1 MMINVMITDD
11 HRMFTDALSGFFT
24 PESGI
29 CFTGSA
35 GDGDELMNLLQT
47 CQPDVILLDIN
58 MPGMN
63 GITATGLIRK
73 KYPKIKILILTMY
86 RTREFILN
94 LYKLGVD
101 GYLLKNTGKDE
112 LLLAIK
118 TVHNGGTYFDDEINN
133 TILRDDHYCRPDHFT
148 ELGITFSKRETEIVR
163 LLADGLSTQEVADK
177 LFLSYHTI
185 ETHRKNLLNKLNLRN
200 TAELV
205 KYAAHL
211 GLLD

>member
-1 MMINVMITDD
+1 MIKVIVTDD
-11 HRMFTDALSGFFT
+11 HRIFTDALSGFFT
-24 PESGI
+24 SESGI
-29 CFTGSA
+29 CLSGSA
-35 GDGDELMNLLQT
+35 SDGEELMQLLEDKT
-47 CQPDVILLDIN
+47 PDVILLDIN

-63 GITATGLIRK
+63 GITATSQIRK
-73 KYPKIKILILTMY
+73 KYPKIRIIILTMY

-112 LLLAIK
+112 LLKAIH
-118 TVHNGGTYFDDEINN
+118 TVHTGGTYFNDEINR
-133 TILRDDHYCRPDHFT
+133 TILEDNHYNRPDHFD
-148 ELGITFSKRETEIVR
+148 ELGVTFSKRETEIVR

-177 LFLSYHTI
+177 LFLSYYTI